1 VSTPDYDIHLDNRR
15 FDSMWEDLGG
25 SGVPFEEDLEDIE
38 RAIEET
44 LGSPKARKKRRKT
57 A

>member
-1 VSTPDYDIHLDNRR
+1 MSTPDYDIHLDRR
-15 FDSMWEDLGG
+15 QFDSLWGATDE

-38 RAIEET
+38 RAIEEE
-44 LGSPKARKKRRKT
+44 LGAPKRRKKRSKS